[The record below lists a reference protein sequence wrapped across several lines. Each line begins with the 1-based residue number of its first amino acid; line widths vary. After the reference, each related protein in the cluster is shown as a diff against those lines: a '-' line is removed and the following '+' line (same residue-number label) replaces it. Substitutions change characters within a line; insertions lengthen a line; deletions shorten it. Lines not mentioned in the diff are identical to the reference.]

1 MSFSDAQPKHYFWQI
16 RTGEIEKG
24 ERGSDDVWDSGGEE
38 GRPPA
43 SCEHEG
49 IFKLLKY
56 RI

>member
-1 MSFSDAQPKHYFWQI
+1 MPSQSTTFWQI

-24 ERGSDDVWDSGGEE
+24 EQGSDDVWDSGREE

-49 IFKLLKY
+49 ISKD
-56 RI
+56 